1 MKTTTD
7 HGPNI
12 GHDDH
17 TPALFMHAPREP
29 KRSDGEHGYQLRFG
43 GGGKNSALDRIGDN
57 YSMRAVVYRDSE
69 CDIGSLTIAAH
80 VLKCGSSEVE
90 IIMSADD
97 MQTLACALLD
107 AAHHLRTVP
116 GAPYVWLSK
125 ADAGEV
131 PA

>member
-1 MKTTTD
+1 MQTSTQLATSAD
-7 HGPNI
+7 L
-12 GHDDH
+12 
-17 TPALFMHAPREP
+17 ALFMHAPREP
-29 KRSDGEHGYQLRFG
+29 KRSDGEYGYQCRFG
-43 GGGKNSALDRIGDN
+43 GGGKNSALDKVKSGGTK
-57 YSMRAVVYRDSE
+57 RAVVYRDSE
-69 CDIGSLTIAAH
+69 SDIGSLTIASSVP
-80 VLKCGSSEVE
+80 VLGRSEVE
-90 IIMSADD
+90 ISMSADE